1 MNKIIASIDEEF
13 LAMTSG
19 RFIPYHIAAFMM
31 AIMITLIVSVCMRH
45 GEVFE
50 GRIAVIDLDG
60 SHLSTTLIEKL
71 NTSAYVEI
79 TEVYHSP
86 VAVRDLTAH
95 DKNIGVLY
103 IPKGLEK
110 ELKRKDGT
118 FNLGYFADYSNL
130 GQNGQAIA
138 NLSDMI
144 ATLGAENAAPE
155 VAALAKSSSEKVK
168 ALLQPMNM
176 VKRELYNPTT
186 SASITFC
193 SAFIYFFS
201 SIILGI
207 ASVMLVGRFKVSM
220 RWNAI
225 MEDGFACLLARLLPY
240 ALIYTTAI
248 SLVTAP
254 LIIFGQMR
262 FEGNYFAHLPSI
274 FMTAFSIGVMALLIT
289 WKTSQPSEG
298 SSRMI
303 LVVPPGFILGGS
315 LLASGYMP
323 EWVNTVKFAFP
334 LTWQY
339 EFWRDFSMRGLP
351 LLDMVKSYGQ
361 YALYMTVLT
370 SILAFV
376 YYKTRNNYFEI
387 KKLEQKEEKNLQK
400 EE

>member
-1 MNKIIASIDEEF
+1 MNKIIAAADEEF
-13 LAMTSG
+13 QAMLSG
-19 RFIPYHIAAFMM
+19 KFIPYHIASFMM

-50 GRIAVIDLDG
+50 GKIAVIDLDC

-110 ELKRKDGT
+110 ELKRKDST

-144 ATLGAENAAPE
+144 AVLGAENAAPE
-155 VAALAKSSSEKVK
+155 VAALAQSSGEKVK

-201 SIILGI
+201 TIILGLT
-207 ASVMLVGRFKVSM
+207 SVMLVGRFKVSM

-225 MEDGFACLLARLLPY
+225 LEDGFACLLARLLPY

-248 SLVTAP
+248 SLVTSP

-274 FMTAFSIGVMALLIT
+274 FMTAFSIGVLAMLVT

-303 LVVPPGFILGGS
+303 LIVPPGFILGGS
-315 LLASGYMP
+315 LLASGSMP

-351 LLDMVKSYGQ
+351 LSDMVKSYGQ
-361 YALYMTVLT
+361 YALYVTVIT
-370 SILAFV
+370 SLLALI
-376 YYKTRNNYFEI
+376 YHKSRNNYFEM
-387 KKLEQKEEKNLQK
+387 KKEEKTEAVNLS
-400 EE
+400 E

>member
-1 MNKIIASIDEEF
+1 MNKIIAAAADEEF
-13 LAMTSG
+13 QAMLSG
-19 RFIPYHIAAFMM
+19 KFIPYHIAAFMM

-50 GRIAVIDLDG
+50 GKIAVIDLDC

-110 ELKRKDGT
+110 ELKRKDST

-144 ATLGAENAAPE
+144 AVLGAENAAPE
-155 VAALAKSSSEKVK
+155 VAALAQSLGEKVK

-201 SIILGI
+201 TIILGLT
-207 ASVMLVGRFKVSM
+207 SVMLVGRFKVSM

-225 MEDGFACLLARLLPY
+225 LEDGFACLLARLLPY

-248 SLVTAP
+248 SLVTSP

-274 FMTAFSIGVMALLIT
+274 FMTAFSIGVLAMLVT

-303 LVVPPGFILGGS
+303 LIVPPGFILGGS

-351 LLDMVKSYGQ
+351 LSDMVKSYGQ
-361 YALYMTVLT
+361 YALYVTVIT
-370 SILAFV
+370 SLLALI
-376 YYKTRNNYFEI
+376 YHKSRNNYFEM
-387 KKLEQKEEKNLQK
+387 KKEEKTEAVNLS
-400 EE
+400 E

>member
-1 MNKIIASIDEEF
+1 MNKIIAAADEEF
-13 LAMTSG
+13 QAMLSG
-19 RFIPYHIAAFMM
+19 KFIPYHIAAFMM

-50 GRIAVIDLDG
+50 GKIAVIDLDC

-110 ELKRKDGT
+110 ELKRKDST

-144 ATLGAENAAPE
+144 AVLGAENVAPE
-155 VAALAKSSSEKVK
+155 IAALAQSSGEKVK

-201 SIILGI
+201 TIILGLT
-207 ASVMLVGRFKVSM
+207 SVMLVGRFKVSM

-225 MEDGFACLLARLLPY
+225 LEAGFACLLARLLPY

-248 SLVTAP
+248 SLVTSP

-274 FMTAFSIGVMALLIT
+274 FMTAFSIGVLAMLVT

-303 LVVPPGFILGGS
+303 LIVPPGFILGGS

-351 LLDMVKSYGQ
+351 LSDMVKSYGQ
-361 YALYMTVLT
+361 YALYVTVIT
-370 SILAFV
+370 SLLALI
-376 YYKTRNNYFEI
+376 YHKSRNNYFEM
-387 KKLEQKEEKNLQK
+387 KKEEKTEAVNLS
-400 EE
+400 E

>member
-1 MNKIIASIDEEF
+1 MNKIIAAADEEF
-13 LAMTSG
+13 QAMLSG
-19 RFIPYHIAAFMM
+19 KFIPYHIAAFMM

-50 GRIAVIDLDG
+50 GKIAVIDLDC

-110 ELKRKDGT
+110 ELKRKDST

-144 ATLGAENAAPE
+144 AVLGAENAAPE
-155 VAALAKSSSEKVK
+155 VAALAQSLGEKVK

-201 SIILGI
+201 TIILGLT
-207 ASVMLVGRFKVSM
+207 SVMLVGRFKVSM

-225 MEDGFACLLARLLPY
+225 LEDGFACLLARLLPY

-248 SLVTAP
+248 SLVTSP

-274 FMTAFSIGVMALLIT
+274 FMTAFSIGVLAMLVT

-303 LVVPPGFILGGS
+303 LIVPPGFILGGS

-351 LLDMVKSYGQ
+351 LSDMVKSYGQ
-361 YALYMTVLT
+361 YALYVTVIT
-370 SILAFV
+370 SLLALI
-376 YYKTRNNYFEI
+376 YHKSRNNYFEM
-387 KKLEQKEEKNLQK
+387 KKEEKTEAVNLS
-400 EE
+400 E

>member
-1 MNKIIASIDEEF
+1 MNKIIAAADEEF
-13 LAMTSG
+13 QAMLSG
-19 RFIPYHIAAFMM
+19 KFIPYHIAAFMM

-50 GRIAVIDLDG
+50 GKIAVIDLDC

-79 TEVYHSP
+79 SEVYHSP

-110 ELKRKDGT
+110 ELKRKDST

-144 ATLGAENAAPE
+144 AVLGAENVAPE
-155 VAALAKSSSEKVK
+155 IAELAQSSGEKVK

-201 SIILGI
+201 TIILGLT
-207 ASVMLVGRFKVSM
+207 SVMLVGRFKVSM

-225 MEDGFACLLARLLPY
+225 LEDGFACLLARLLPY

-248 SLVTAP
+248 SLVTSP

-274 FMTAFSIGVMALLIT
+274 FMTAFSIGVLAMLVT

-303 LVVPPGFILGGS
+303 MIVPPGFILGGS

-351 LLDMVKSYGQ
+351 LSDMVKSYGQ
-361 YALYMTVLT
+361 YALYVTVIT
-370 SILAFV
+370 SLLALI
-376 YYKTRNNYFEI
+376 YHKSRNNYFEM
-387 KKLEQKEEKNLQK
+387 KKEEKTEEVNLS
-400 EE
+400 E

>member
-1 MNKIIASIDEEF
+1 MNKIIAAADEEF
-13 LAMTSG
+13 QAMLSG
-19 RFIPYHIAAFMM
+19 KFIPYHIAAFMM

-50 GRIAVIDLDG
+50 GKIAVIDLDC

-110 ELKRKDGT
+110 ELKRKDST

-144 ATLGAENAAPE
+144 AVLGAENAAPE
-155 VAALAKSSSEKVK
+155 VAALAQSSGEKVK

-201 SIILGI
+201 TIILGLT
-207 ASVMLVGRFKVSM
+207 SVMLVGRFKVSM

-225 MEDGFACLLARLLPY
+225 LEDGFACLLARLLPY

-248 SLVTAP
+248 SLVTSP

-274 FMTAFSIGVMALLIT
+274 FMTAFSIGVLAMLVT

-303 LVVPPGFILGGS
+303 LIVPPGFILGGS

-351 LLDMVKSYGQ
+351 LSDMVKSYGQ
-361 YALYMTVLT
+361 YALYVTVIT
-370 SILAFV
+370 SLLALI
-376 YYKTRNNYFEI
+376 YHKSRNNYFEM
-387 KKLEQKEEKNLQK
+387 KKEEKTEAVNLS
-400 EE
+400 E

>member
-1 MNKIIASIDEEF
+1 MNKIIAAADEEF
-13 LAMTSG
+13 QAMLSG
-19 RFIPYHIAAFMM
+19 KFIPYHIAAFMM

-50 GRIAVIDLDG
+50 GKIAVIDLDC

-110 ELKRKDGT
+110 ELKRKDST

-144 ATLGAENAAPE
+144 AVLGAENAAPE
-155 VAALAKSSSEKVK
+155 VAALAQSSGEKVK

-201 SIILGI
+201 TIILGLT
-207 ASVMLVGRFKVSM
+207 SVMLVGRFKVSM

-225 MEDGFACLLARLLPY
+225 LEDGFACLLARLLPY

-248 SLVTAP
+248 SLVTSP

-274 FMTAFSIGVMALLIT
+274 FMTAFSIGVLAMLVT

-303 LVVPPGFILGGS
+303 LIVPPGFILGGS
-315 LLASGYMP
+315 LLASGSMP

-351 LLDMVKSYGQ
+351 LSDMVKSYGQ
-361 YALYMTVLT
+361 YALYVTVIT
-370 SILAFV
+370 SLLALI
-376 YYKTRNNYFEI
+376 YHKSRNNYFEM
-387 KKLEQKEEKNLQK
+387 KKEEKTEAVNLS
-400 EE
+400 E

>member
-1 MNKIIASIDEEF
+1 MNKIIAAVDEEF
-13 LAMTSG
+13 QAMLSG
-19 RFIPYHIAAFMM
+19 KFIPYHIAAFMM

-50 GRIAVIDLDG
+50 GKIAVIDLDC

-110 ELKRKDGT
+110 ELKRKDST

-144 ATLGAENAAPE
+144 AVLGAENAAPE
-155 VAALAKSSSEKVK
+155 IAALAQSSGEKVK

-201 SIILGI
+201 TIILGLT
-207 ASVMLVGRFKVSM
+207 SVMLVGRFKVSM

-225 MEDGFACLLARLLPY
+225 LEDGFACLLARLLPY

-248 SLVTAP
+248 SLVTSP

-274 FMTAFSIGVMALLIT
+274 FMTAFSIGVLAMLVT

-303 LVVPPGFILGGS
+303 LIVPPGFILGGS

-351 LLDMVKSYGQ
+351 LSDMVKSYGQ
-361 YALYMTVLT
+361 YALYVTVIT
-370 SILAFV
+370 SLLALI
-376 YYKTRNNYFEI
+376 YHKSRNNYFEM
-387 KKLEQKEEKNLQK
+387 KKEEKTEAVNLS
-400 EE
+400 E

>member
-1 MNKIIASIDEEF
+1 MNKIIAAADEEF
-13 LAMTSG
+13 QAMLSG
-19 RFIPYHIAAFMM
+19 KFIPYHIAAFMM

-50 GRIAVIDLDG
+50 GKIAVIDLDC

-110 ELKRKDGT
+110 ELKRKDST

-144 ATLGAENAAPE
+144 AVLGAENAAPE
-155 VAALAKSSSEKVK
+155 VAALAQSSGEKVK

-201 SIILGI
+201 TIILGLT
-207 ASVMLVGRFKVSM
+207 SVMLVGRFKVSM

-225 MEDGFACLLARLLPY
+225 LEDGFACLLARLLPY

-248 SLVTAP
+248 SLVTSP

-274 FMTAFSIGVMALLIT
+274 FMTAFSIGVLAMLVT

-303 LVVPPGFILGGS
+303 LIVPPGFILGGS

-351 LLDMVKSYGQ
+351 LSDMVKSYGQ
-361 YALYMTVLT
+361 YTLYVTVITSLLALIYHK
-370 SILAFV
+370 S
-376 YYKTRNNYFEI
+376 RNNYFEM
-387 KKLEQKEEKNLQK
+387 KKEEKTEAVNLS
-400 EE
+400 E

>member
-1 MNKIIASIDEEF
+1 MNKIIAAADEEF
-13 LAMTSG
+13 QAMLSG
-19 RFIPYHIAAFMM
+19 KFIPYHIAAFMM

-50 GRIAVIDLDG
+50 GKIAVIDLDC

-110 ELKRKDGT
+110 ELKRKDST

-144 ATLGAENAAPE
+144 AVLGAENVAPE
-155 VAALAKSSSEKVK
+155 IAALAQSSGEKVK

-201 SIILGI
+201 TIILGLT
-207 ASVMLVGRFKVSM
+207 SVMLVGRFKVSM

-225 MEDGFACLLARLLPY
+225 LEDGFACLLARLLPY

-248 SLVTAP
+248 SLVTSP

-274 FMTAFSIGVMALLIT
+274 FMTAFSIGVLAMLVT

-303 LVVPPGFILGGS
+303 LIVPPGFILGGS

-351 LLDMVKSYGQ
+351 LSDMVKSYGQ
-361 YALYMTVLT
+361 YALYVTVIT
-370 SILAFV
+370 SLLALI
-376 YYKTRNNYFEI
+376 YHKSRNNYFEM
-387 KKLEQKEEKNLQK
+387 KKEEKTEAVNLS
-400 EE
+400 E

>member
-1 MNKIIASIDEEF
+1 MNKIIAAADEEF
-13 LAMTSG
+13 QAMLSG
-19 RFIPYHIAAFMM
+19 KFIPYHIAAFMM
-31 AIMITLIVSVCMRH
+31 AIMITLIVSVCMRY

-50 GRIAVIDLDG
+50 GKIAVIDLDC

-110 ELKRKDGT
+110 ELKRKDST

-144 ATLGAENAAPE
+144 AVLGAENAAPE
-155 VAALAKSSSEKVK
+155 VAALAQSSGEKVK

-201 SIILGI
+201 TIILGLT
-207 ASVMLVGRFKVSM
+207 SVMLVGRFKVSM

-225 MEDGFACLLARLLPY
+225 LEDGFACLLARLLPY

-248 SLVTAP
+248 SLVTSP

-274 FMTAFSIGVMALLIT
+274 FMTAFSIGVLAMLVT

-303 LVVPPGFILGGS
+303 LIVPPGFILGGS

-351 LLDMVKSYGQ
+351 LSDMVKSYGQ
-361 YALYMTVLT
+361 YALYVTVIT
-370 SILAFV
+370 SLLALI
-376 YYKTRNNYFEI
+376 YHKSRNNYFEM
-387 KKLEQKEEKNLQK
+387 KKEEKTEAVNLS
-400 EE
+400 E

>member
-13 LAMTSG
+13 QAMLSG

-31 AIMITLIVSVCMRH
+31 AIMITLIVSVCARH

-50 GRIAVIDLDG
+50 GKIAVVDLD
-60 SHLSTTLIEKL
+60 SSQLSTTLIEKL

-86 VAVRDLTAH
+86 VSVRDLTAH

-103 IPKGLEK
+103 FPKGLEK
-110 ELKRKDGT
+110 ELKRRDRT
-118 FNLGYFADYSNL
+118 FNIGYFADYSNL

-138 NLSDMI
+138 HLSEMI
-144 ATLGAENAAPE
+144 ATLGAENSAPE
-155 VAALAKSSSEKVK
+155 VVALAKASSEKVQ

-201 SIILGI
+201 SIILGLT
-207 ASVMLVGRFKVSM
+207 SVMLVGRFKVSM
-220 RWNAI
+220 RWQAI
-225 MEDGFACLLARLLPY
+225 LEDGFACLVARLLPY

-262 FEGNYFAHLPSI
+262 FEGNYFFHLPSML
-274 FMTAFSIGVMALLIT
+274 MTGFSISVLALIVT
-289 WKTSQPSEG
+289 WKTTQPSEG
-298 SSRMI
+298 GSKMI
-303 LVVPPGFILGGS
+303 LIVPPGFILGGS

-323 EWVNTVKFAFP
+323 AWVNTVKFAFP
-334 LTWQY
+334 LTWEY

-351 LLDMVKSYGQ
+351 LP
-361 YALYMTVLT
+361 
-370 SILAFV
+370 
-376 YYKTRNNYFEI
+376 
-387 KKLEQKEEKNLQK
+387 
-400 EE
+400 

>member
-1 MNKIIASIDEEF
+1 MNKIIAAADEEF
-13 LAMTSG
+13 QAMLSG
-19 RFIPYHIAAFMM
+19 KFIPYHIAAFMM

-50 GRIAVIDLDG
+50 GKIAVIDLDC

-110 ELKRKDGT
+110 ELKRKDST

-144 ATLGAENAAPE
+144 AVLGAENAAPE
-155 VAALAKSSSEKVK
+155 IAALAQSSGEKVK

-201 SIILGI
+201 TIILGLT
-207 ASVMLVGRFKVSM
+207 SVMLVGRFKVSM

-225 MEDGFACLLARLLPY
+225 LEDGFACLLARLLPY

-248 SLVTAP
+248 SLVTSP

-274 FMTAFSIGVMALLIT
+274 FMTAFSIGVLAMLVT

-303 LVVPPGFILGGS
+303 LIVPPGFILGGS

-351 LLDMVKSYGQ
+351 LSDMVKSYGQ
-361 YALYMTVLT
+361 YALYVTVIT
-370 SILAFV
+370 SLLALI
-376 YYKTRNNYFEI
+376 YHKSRNNYFEM
-387 KKLEQKEEKNLQK
+387 KKEEKTEAVNLS
-400 EE
+400 E